1 MKDLNDIRPM
11 IEMLPFW
18 EKYMWFFLLI
28 LGAVVM
34 GVIIWGVYNFLN
46 KDRKEKE
53 EEVIEREDPYERGMR
68 RLEEARVLMVEGA
81 DKALATELSGVIRE
95 YLESGHGMRA
105 REVTT
110 EEFLVEIVREGLF
123 KGEIMVELRHFMEL
137 CDVAKFAKRGFEGEE
152 REMLYKS
159 AKMFIEYAQ
168 KEKGATR

>member
-1 MKDLNDIRPM
+1 MKDVHDIRPM

-18 EKYMWFFLLI
+18 ERHMWLFLGI
-28 LGAVVM
+28 LGAIVM
-34 GVIIWGVYNFLN
+34 GLIVWGIYNFLN
-46 KDRKEKE
+46 RDRKVKE
-53 EEVIEREDPYERGMR
+53 EVVVKEDPYERGMR
-68 RLEEARVLMVEGA
+68 ILEEARVLMVEGA

-110 EEFLVEIVREGLF
+110 EEFLAEVVTQKLF

-137 CDVAKFAKRGFEGEE
+137 CDVAKFAKRGFEEEE
-152 REMLYKS
+152 RELLYKS

-168 KEKGATR
+168 KEKGGKG